1 MVVISISMCAS
12 CVFGMRIICCTIEP
26 PFCMHHTYLCNL
38 RCTFLCGKGNFKG
51 KTSMFL
57 KMIVTDNMFFFFLCR
72 RGITWVSVVTNCLTD
87 CTFYSWVMS
96 ARTITVLKFHQVLLI
111 FGVPF
116 EQSRLHSASEISS
129 MENTATHKKLAL
141 LFTLTVFIFQ
151 GQFQSTFTA
160 MTVKLNH
167 RLNECNLSDK

>member
-1 MVVISISMCAS
+1 MVVISISMCAL

-26 PFCMHHTYLCNL
+26 SFCMHHTYLCNL

-51 KTSMFL
+51 KTC
-57 KMIVTDNMFFFFLCR
+57 MFFKNDCDRQCVFFFSLLKRHYMSKC
-72 RGITWVSVVTNCLTD
+72 VTNCLTD

-111 FGVPF
+111 FGAPF

-141 LFTLTVFIFQ
+141 LFTLTPYLFFKANFNQ
-151 GQFQSTFTA
+151 PSLQWQW
-160 MTVKLNH
+160 
-167 RLNECNLSDK
+167 NLITD